1 MKMKLFVLLFISVSL
16 LAQSSIEPSLPPT
29 SVAVTDNALAIFSN
43 PAALGYRSGFQFF
56 TLFPFKENEFTGEF
70 GSYFRIGNLGF
81 SGEWLESPEDFYQKW
96 QLAVG
101 IPVWKWAN
109 IGGTRRWFGTV
120 EYRSEYDFGIIAR
133 PFPSLSVGS
142 VIKNIGGA
150 NEFPRLGQ
158 FGIGLRPFG
167 ERFTIAADISQNL
180 TDMDEVLSKRL
191 YIDIEPILGVN
202 LSVLYFT
209 DEQDFRLGLN
219 VNMRSFGYGFTQ
231 HNGSENEEIGGSLF
245 FHKSSLLYHTI
256 FKKRGELVLKMKLSG
271 TITEEPTPFFRGK
284 FNSLKGLIDALD
296 EIGQRPDV
304 KAILIELGAF
314 GAGFTKLTE
323 IRNAILKLREKGKKV
338 FCYTESLGNG
348 TYFLASACDKI
359 FLNPAGTVW
368 IAGTRAT
375 SIFFKRLF
383 DKVGIKAEFEYI
395 GAYKSAREPF
405 TRDSMSDA
413 DREQTNVLLDDFFS
427 VYVEAISKSRGM
439 NINEVKDLINT
450 GIHTAPQALKNGL
463 VDDLIYEDEID
474 AKLEKILGKKPII
487 KSFKKEYK
495 RGPYQTAWQY
505 PSQSKNKIA
514 LIYAVG
520 GITSGKSSRGFAMQV
535 MGSQTIAKAIKEAR
549 EDKSVKAIVFRIDS
563 PGGSALASDVIWRE
577 VLLTTTGKD
586 KKPFIVSMSDVAAS
600 GGYYI
605 ACAADT
611 IVALP
616 TTITG
621 SIGVLGGKL
630 VFSGLLDKIGIN
642 TEIIE
647 RGDFASALS
656 SLRSFTD
663 EERKKIKEI
672 IEWAYDDFTNHV
684 AEGRSMSQDSVKKV
698 GEGRVWSGLRAKEI
712 GLVDE
717 LGGLEKAL
725 EIAKESAGIK
735 KEEEVVL
742 KILPKRWSSFIEFK
756 LSTFF
761 SKQSEFEKL
770 IPAEYEQ
777 AIAYFNTWLMNNN
790 EKALMIMPYW
800 IVIE

>member
-1 MKMKLFVLLFISVSL
+1 MKMKIFMLLFISVSL

-29 SVAVTDNALAIFSN
+29 SVAVTDNALATFSN

-56 TLFPFKENEFTGEF
+56 TLFPFKENEFKGEI
-70 GSYFRIGNLGF
+70 GSYFTMGNIGF

-101 IPVWKWAN
+101 LPVWKWVN
-109 IGGTRRWFGTV
+109 IGGTYRWFGTV
-120 EYRSEYDFGIIAR
+120 EDRSEYDFGIIAR

-191 YIDIEPILGVN
+191 YIDIEPIRGVN
-202 LSVLYFT
+202 LSILYFT
-209 DEQDFRLGLN
+209 EEQDFRLGLN

-231 HNGSENEEIGGSLF
+231 HNGSEDEEIGGSLF
-245 FHKSSLLYHTI
+245 FHKSSLLYPTI

-271 TITEEPTPFFRGK
+271 TITEEPTPFSRGK
-284 FNSLKGLIDALD
+284 FNSLKGLIDVLD
-296 EIGQRPDV
+296 EIGQRPDI

-314 GAGFTKLTE
+314 GTGFTKLTE
-323 IRNAILKLREKGKKV
+323 IRSAILKLREKGKKV

-348 TYFLASACDKI
+348 TYFLATACDKI
-359 FLNPAGTVW
+359 LLNPAGSVW
-368 IAGTRAT
+368 ITGLSAT
-375 SIFFKRLF
+375 SIYFKGMF
-383 DKVGIKAEFEYI
+383 DKLGVSTEFEHI
-395 GAYKSAREPF
+395 GTYKSAHEPF
-405 TRDSMSDA
+405 TRESMSEA
-413 DREQTNVLLDDFFS
+413 HREQTNALLDDLYS
-427 VYVEAISKSRGM
+427 VFIEGISESRGM
-439 NINEVKDLINT
+439 KIEEIKDLIDH
-450 GIHTAPQALKNGL
+450 GPYSAPRALENGL
-463 VDDLIYEDEID
+463 VDELVYEDEIED
-474 AKLEKILGKKPII
+474 RLKDILGKKPII
-487 KSFKKEYK
+487 KEFKKEYK
-495 RGPYQTAWQY
+495 KRPYRTAWKY
-505 PSQSKNKIA
+505 PSQSVSKIA
-514 LIYAVG
+514 LIYAIG
-520 GITSGKSSRGFAMQV
+520 GVTSGKSDRGF
-535 MGSQTIAKAIKEAR
+535 GSQTMGSETISKAIKKAR

-577 VLLTTTGKD
+577 VILTTTGKD

-611 IVALP
+611 IVASP

-621 SIGVLGGKL
+621 SIGVFGGKL
-630 VFSGLLDKIGIN
+630 DFSGLLDKIGVN
-642 TEIIE
+642 TETIDRGE
-647 RGDFASALS
+647 RASSFSAFKPFTEDEKNF
-656 SLRSFTD
+656 LRDYISW
-663 EERKKIKEI
+663 I
-672 IEWAYDDFTNHV
+672 YDDFTNHV
-684 AEGRSMSQDSVKKV
+684 AEGRSMTQDEVKKIA
-698 GEGRVWSGLRAKEI
+698 EGRVWSGLRAKEV

-725 EIAKESAGIK
+725 EIAKEAAGIK

-742 KILPKRWSSFIEFK
+742 KILPKWWSSFIEFK

-777 AIAYFNTWLMNNN
+777 AKAYFNTWLMNND

-800 IVIE
+800 IIID